1 MSPRFA
7 ITNLDDLYE
16 QVEPALLR
24 DDLDDAM
31 QWIPQREALILRW
44 RFGLDDDRKITLRE
58 CAERLQISK
67 ERVRQLESEGLRH
80 LRRSSHVRSLLRE
93 Y

>member
-1 MSPRFA
+1 MSPRFV

-16 QVEPALLR
+16 EVEPVLLR
-24 DDLDDAM
+24 EDLEQAM
-31 QWIPQREALILRW
+31 QWIPRREALILRW
-44 RFGLDDDRKITLRE
+44 RFGLDDGCKITLRE
-58 CAERLQISK
+58 CAERLDISR

-80 LRRSSHVRSLLRE
+80 LRRYPHTMSLLRN